1 MPTIRNAFT
10 GRPMTVSSK
19 VRVGAPG
26 SPKQR
31 AFCARTGKIRGNWGR
46 DKSSKNLNQRIR
58 WRCSPISGE
67 LRP

>member
-31 AFCARTGKIRGNWGR
+31 AFCARTAKIRGNWRR
-46 DKSSKNLNQRIR
+46 D
-58 WRCSPISGE
+58 
-67 LRP
+67 